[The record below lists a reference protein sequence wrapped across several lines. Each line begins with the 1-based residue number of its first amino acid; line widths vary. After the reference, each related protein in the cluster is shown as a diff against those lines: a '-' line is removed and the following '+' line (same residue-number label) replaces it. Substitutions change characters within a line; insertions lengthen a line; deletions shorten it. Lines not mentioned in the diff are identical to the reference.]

1 MDSSSDSNVE
11 ITAIKTRISEISS
24 KPLDTHPQEFEEIHT
39 ELSKVLSEIDGLLI
53 SK

>member
-39 ELSKVLSEIDGLLI
+39 ELSKVLSEIDGL
-53 SK
+53 